1 MIPRVSERPTI
12 LLVEDDLELGEA
24 LRAFL
29 DIRGFDLIWF
39 RHGAGAL
46 EWLNRSHADLCIL
59 DVMLP
64 RMDGFEIAVA
74 IREAHVDMPLIF
86 LTARGLKHD
95 RLRGFGVGADDYL
108 VKPVDEDEL
117 VARIAAVL
125 RRTQPIAAMRA
136 IPTAIGRYEF
146 DPNALTLSIGA
157 RRQRLTQREADLLSL
172 LCANQGRLLRREAA
186 LKAIWRRDD
195 AYSRRSMDVFVH
207 RLRHHLRHDSA
218 VSLTTVRGVGLVLD
232 VNVPVQR

>member
-1 MIPRVSERPTI
+1 VIAQLRERPTI

-39 RHGAGAL
+39 RSGAAAL
-46 EWLNRSHADLCIL
+46 EWLGRSQTDLCIL

-74 IREAHVDMPLIF
+74 IRNANADMPIIF
-86 LTARGLKHD
+86 LTARGLKPD

-117 VARIAAVL
+117 VARISAVL
-125 RRTQPIAAMRA
+125 RRTQPASAAPSA
-136 IPTAIGRYEF
+136 PTAIGRYNF
-146 DPNALTLSIGA
+146 DPHALTLSIDA
-157 RRQRLTQREADLLSL
+157 RRQRLTEREAALLSL
-172 LCANQGRLLRREAA
+172 LCVSRGRLVRRDAA
-186 LKAIWRRDD
+186 LKSIWKRDD
-195 AYSRRSMDVFVH
+195 VYSRRSMDVFVH
-207 RLRHHLRHDSA
+207 RLRRHLRHDPS

-232 VNVPVQR
+232 VEPTER

>member
-1 MIPRVSERPTI
+1 VIPRLAERATI

-39 RHGAGAL
+39 RNGIGAM
-46 EWLNRSHADLCIL
+46 EWLSRSHADLCVL

-74 IREAHVDMPLIF
+74 IRRARADMPLIF
-86 LTARGLKHD
+86 LTARGLKSD
-95 RLRGFGVGADDYL
+95 RLRGFGVGADDYV

-117 VARIAAVL
+117 VARIGAVL
-125 RRTQPIAAMRA
+125 RRTQPSLAPSAA
-136 IPTAIGRYEF
+136 PTAIGRYEF
-146 DPNALTLSIGA
+146 DPNALTLSLGA
-157 RRQRLTQREADLLSL
+157 RRQRLTEREAALLSL
-172 LCANQGRLLRREAA
+172 LCASRGRLLRRDAA
-186 LKAIWRRDD
+186 LESIWKRDD

-207 RLRHHLRHDSA
+207 RLRRHLRHDPA

-232 VNVPVQR
+232 VETGQR

>member
-1 MIPRVSERPTI
+1 MISKAAERPTI

-39 RHGAGAL
+39 RNGIGAM
-46 EWLNRSHADLCIL
+46 EWLGRSHADLCVL

-64 RMDGFEIAVA
+64 RMDGFAIAVA
-74 IREAHVDMPLIF
+74 IRKARADMPIIF
-86 LTARGLKHD
+86 LTARGLKPD

-117 VARIAAVL
+117 VARISAVL
-125 RRTQPIAAMRA
+125 RRTQPSPAALA
-136 IPTAIGRYEF
+136 AATTIGRYEF
-146 DPNALTLSIGA
+146 DPHALTLSLGA
-157 RRQRLTQREADLLSL
+157 RRQRLTEREAALLSL
-172 LCANQGRLLRREAA
+172 LCASRGRLLRRDAT
-186 LKAIWRRDD
+186 LKSIWKRDD

-207 RLRHHLRHDSA
+207 RLRRHLRHDPA

-232 VNVPVQR
+232 VETGQR

>member
-1 MIPRVSERPTI
+1 VIPKLSERPTL

-29 DIRGFDLIWF
+29 DIRSFDLIWF
-39 RHGAGAL
+39 RNGAVAL
-46 EWLNRSHADLCIL
+46 EWLGRSQADLCIL

-74 IREAHVDMPLIF
+74 IRSAHPDMPIIF
-86 LTARGLKHD
+86 LTARGLKVD

-117 VARIAAVL
+117 VARISAVL
-125 RRTQPIAAMRA
+125 RRAQPVSAGLTA
-136 IPTAIGRYEF
+136 PTAIGRYEF
-146 DPNALTLSIGA
+146 DPNALTLSIDT
-157 RRQRLTQREADLLSL
+157 RRQRLTQREAALLSL
-172 LCANQGRLLRREAA
+172 LCASQGRLLRRDAA
-186 LKAIWRRDD
+186 LKSIWKRDD
-195 AYSRRSMDVFVH
+195 AFSRRSMDVFVH
-207 RLRHHLRHDSA
+207 RLRRHLRHDPG

-232 VNVPVQR
+232 VEPQR

>member
-1 MIPRVSERPTI
+1 MIPKTAERPTI
-12 LLVEDDLELGEA
+12 LLVEDDFELGEA

-39 RHGAGAL
+39 RNGIGAM
-46 EWLNRSHADLCIL
+46 EWLGRSHADLCVL

-74 IREAHVDMPLIF
+74 IRKARADMPIIF
-86 LTARGLKHD
+86 LTARGLKPD

-117 VARIAAVL
+117 VARISAVL
-125 RRTQPIAAMRA
+125 RRTQPSLAPSDA
-136 IPTAIGRYEF
+136 PTAIGRYEF
-146 DPNALTLSIGA
+146 DPNALTLSLGA
-157 RRQRLTQREADLLSL
+157 RRQRLTEREAALLSL
-172 LCANQGRLLRREAA
+172 LCASRGRLLRRDSA
-186 LKAIWRRDD
+186 LKSIWKRDD

-207 RLRHHLRHDSA
+207 RLRRHLRHDPA

-232 VNVPVQR
+232 VEPAQR